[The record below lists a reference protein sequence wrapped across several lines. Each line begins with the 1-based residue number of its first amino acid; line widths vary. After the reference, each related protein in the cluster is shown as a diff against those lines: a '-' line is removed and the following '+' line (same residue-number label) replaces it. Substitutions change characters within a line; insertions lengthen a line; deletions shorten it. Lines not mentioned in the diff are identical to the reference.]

1 MKTVLDAWNKKKLTI
16 SYCFMCLE
24 FWLKTKIQIQMCL
37 EFCLGPDIKYLNL
50 YNIAFDLGLLMDM
63 KQAQMIKFKMNIF
76 KFSKPY
82 TWQFSDTP

>member
-1 MKTVLDAWNKKKLTI
+1 M
-16 SYCFMCLE
+16 
-24 FWLKTKIQIQMCL
+24 KTKIQIQMCL

-63 KQAQMIKFKMNIF
+63 KQAQMTKFKMNIF

-82 TWQFSDTP
+82 T